1 MLPSL
6 PVRAYSGS
14 NTPKAVILP
23 QHIGVIGFPLRHT
36 LSPIF
41 QQAALDFYGLDIR
54 YEAWE
59 TPPDRLPQVVA
70 SLRRPDRLGM
80 NVTIPHKQ
88 AVAALLDR
96 IDPVAAAIGAVN
108 TVAKADGVLVG
119 YNTDCT
125 GFIDALRADGGFEP
139 AGRSA
144 LVLGAGGSARAVVY
158 GLLTAGALRVG
169 IAARRPEAAVELQ
182 RAFAAG
188 VGRDRTVVEPW
199 GAAIEARL
207 PAYDLV
213 VNTTSMGMLH
223 GAAAAE
229 SPLGGVRIPSG
240 VLVYDLVYNPSE
252 TPLMRQARAAGAR
265 AAGGLSMLV
274 YQGAVGF
281 ELWTGRKPPL
291 ELMMQAAR
299 RALYGTDPAQQ

>member
-1 MLPSL
+1 M
-6 PVRAYSGS
+6 
-14 NTPKAVILP
+14 P

-59 TPPDRLPQVVA
+59 TPPDRLPQVVV

-108 TVAKADGVLVG
+108 TVAKADGALVG

-125 GFIDALRADGGFEP
+125 GFIAALRADGGFDP
-139 AGRSA
+139 GGRSA

-158 GLLTAGALRVG
+158 SLLTSGAARIG
-169 IAARRPEAAVELQ
+169 IAARRPEAAVEVQ
-182 RAFAAG
+182 RAFAG
-188 VGRDRTVVEPW
+188 SEGREQLVVEPW
-199 GAAIEARL
+199 GEAVEARL

-223 GAAAAE
+223 GAAETE
-229 SPLGGVRIPSG
+229 SALHGMRLPPG

-265 AAGGLSMLV
+265 AVGGLSMLV
-274 YQGAVGF
+274 YQGAAGF

-291 ELMMQAAR
+291 ETMMQAAR
-299 RALYGTDPAQQ
+299 RALYGPDR